1 VIRLGLRLTLRG
13 GKEAAARLIVT
24 AVAVALG
31 VGLLLIA
38 LACMDAL
45 NAQNARAKWLD
56 TGEQATVEHATG
68 SQATPTSTSKT
79 ADPLWWL
86 LTTDQFG
93 NQTIDRVDLAATGP
107 SSPVPP
113 GITHLPGPGQY
124 YVSPALGKLLSDT
137 PAPQL
142 RDRFP
147 GKQIGTIGDSALTGP
162 NALVIAIG
170 HRAGQLSHALD
181 AKEVTSI
188 ETPATEAGG
197 AGVENSTTLDYIF
210 IAAACALLFPVLIFI
225 STATRLAAAR
235 REQRFAAMRLVGAT
249 PRQVSVI
256 AAVEAAV
263 AALGGVAI
271 GFGLFFLLRPALATV
286 DFTGAPF
293 FPGDLSLSRT
303 DILLTALGIPAAAA
317 VAARIALRRVQI
329 SPLGVIRRV
338 TPRAPRAWR
347 VIPLLAGIAEL
358 GYFAIAGHPGTT
370 GGQAGAFFLG
380 FLLLMAGL
388 ISAGPW
394 LTMVGSRIMARR
406 TSRPAVLIAGRR
418 LSDNPRAAF
427 RAISGLILALFVT
440 GVAIGVITT
449 LVADHG
455 GGGTASSTLAADTL
469 VDDAS
474 YYAAPGQAATATDP
488 IPDAVLTQLRE
499 IRGVQGVTV
508 IRAAPLAPQ
517 NADPYKTTALV
528 ACAQLAQT
536 PALGRCPPGADVAS
550 VKPDFSGGVK
560 GVPSLRVTV
569 WPAATTSLKQLQKL
583 PVQLIV
589 VGTNGSAATIEQ
601 ARTVLDLASPYLGS
615 PATLDERNAAVQSQ
629 IAEWQREAEVVIIA
643 SLPIAGCSLAVS
655 VAAGLTDRKRPFSLL
670 RLTGVPLGVLR
681 SVVALESA
689 VPLVLIALIS
699 AGTGLLGAAL
709 FLRSQFDVS
718 LRSPGTEYYLV
729 VVAGLVASLG
739 IIALTLPLLERI
751 TGPEIA
757 RNE

>member
-1 VIRLGLRLTLRG
+1 VIRLGLRLTLSG

-24 AVAVALG
+24 AAAVALG
-31 VGLLLIA
+31 VGLLLTA
-38 LACMDAL
+38 LAGMNAL
-45 NAQNARAKWLD
+45 NVQNARAKWLD
-56 TGEQATVEHATG
+56 TGEQATGEQATG
-68 SQATPTSTSKT
+68 EQATGKT

-93 NQTIDRVDLAATGP
+93 NQNIDRVDLAATGP

-113 GITHLPGPGQY
+113 GIAHLPGLGQFY
-124 YVSPALGKLLSDT
+124 ASPALSKLIRDT
-137 PAPQL
+137 PAAQL
-142 RDRFP
+142 RDRFQ
-147 GKQIGTIGDSALTGP
+147 GHQIGTIGSSALTGP
-162 NALVIAIG
+162 DALVIVIG
-170 HRAGQLSHALD
+170 HTPGQLSQALD

-188 ETPATEAGG
+188 ETPATGAGG
-197 AGVENSTTLDYIF
+197 AGGVENSRALTYIF

-263 AALGGVAI
+263 AAIGGVAI
-271 GFGLFFLLRPALATV
+271 GFGLFFLLRPALGSL
-286 DFTGAPF
+286 DFTGEPF
-293 FPGDLSLSRT
+293 FPGDLSPGT
-303 DILLTALGIPAAAA
+303 ADILLVGLGIPAAAA

-329 SPLGVIRRV
+329 SPLGVSRRI
-338 TPRAPRAWR
+338 TPPAPRAWR
-347 VIPLLAGIAEL
+347 LIPLLAGIAEL
-358 GYFAIAGHPGTT
+358 TYFAVAGHPGTT
-370 GGQAGAFFLG
+370 GGQAAAFFLG

-388 ISAGPW
+388 ITAGPW
-394 LTMVGSRIMARR
+394 LTMAGARVLARR
-406 TSRPAVLIAGRR
+406 ASRPAMLIAGRR
-418 LSDNPRAAF
+418 LSDNPKAAF
-427 RAISGLILALFVT
+427 RSVSGLIIALFVT
-440 GVAIGVITT
+440 GTAIGVITT

-455 GGGTASSTLAADTL
+455 GGGPASSTVAADTL
-469 VDDAS
+469 LDDAS
-474 YYAAPGQAATATDP
+474 YYAATGQAVMPADP
-488 IPDAVLTQLRE
+488 IPDAVLTQLRQ

-508 IRAAPLAPQ
+508 IRTAPSAAQ
-517 NADPYKTTALV
+517 NADPYDVTGLV
-528 ACAQLAQT
+528 ACAQLTQS
-536 PALGRCPPGADVAS
+536 PALGRCTPGADVAA
-550 VKPDFSGGVK
+550 VKPDFNANIK
-560 GVPSLRVTV
+560 GIPSQRTTV
-569 WPAATTSLKQLQKL
+569 WPAAATSLARLSKL

-601 ARTVLDLASPYLGS
+601 ARTVLDIASPYLGS
-615 PATLDERNAAVQSQ
+615 PATVDERHTVAQSEIAA
-629 IAEWQREAEVVIIA
+629 WQREAEVVIIA

-699 AGTGLLGAAL
+699 ATTGLLGAAL
-709 FLRSQFDVS
+709 FLRSQFDVP
-718 LRSPGTEYYLV
+718 LRSPGTEYYLIV
-729 VVAGLVASLG
+729 AAGLVASLG
-739 IIALTLPLLERI
+739 VIASTLPLLERI